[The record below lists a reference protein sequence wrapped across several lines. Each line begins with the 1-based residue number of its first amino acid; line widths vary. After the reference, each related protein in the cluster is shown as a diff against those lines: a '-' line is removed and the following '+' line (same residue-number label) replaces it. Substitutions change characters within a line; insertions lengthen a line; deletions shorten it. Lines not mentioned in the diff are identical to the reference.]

1 MNIKVNLEDK
11 DTTLLLLCALPTY
24 LDHFKDTMFYGKEY
38 IITMDE
44 VQLTHKM
51 KMRYPMSK
59 L

>member
-11 DTTLLLLCALPTY
+11 DTTLLLFCALATY
-24 LDHFKDTMFYGKEY
+24 LDHFKDTMFYGEEY

-51 KMRYPMSK
+51 KMRYPM
-59 L
+59 